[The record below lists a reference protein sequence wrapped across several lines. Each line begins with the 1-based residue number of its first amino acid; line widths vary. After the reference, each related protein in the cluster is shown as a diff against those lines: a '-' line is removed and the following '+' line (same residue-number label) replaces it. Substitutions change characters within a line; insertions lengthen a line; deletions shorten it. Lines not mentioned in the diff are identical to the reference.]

1 MKTRVHVYISGR
13 VQGVAFRYNTRSR
26 ARSIGV
32 NGWVRNLTDGRV
44 ECEFEGPEESVNAM
58 LNFCREGPR
67 LADVRDLEVERM
79 EYSGEYSGFE
89 VRY

>member
-1 MKTRVHVYISGR
+1 MKIRVHVYISGR

-32 NGWVRNLTDGRV
+32 NGWVRNLPDGRV
-44 ECEFEGPEESVNAM
+44 ECEFEGPEESVDAM